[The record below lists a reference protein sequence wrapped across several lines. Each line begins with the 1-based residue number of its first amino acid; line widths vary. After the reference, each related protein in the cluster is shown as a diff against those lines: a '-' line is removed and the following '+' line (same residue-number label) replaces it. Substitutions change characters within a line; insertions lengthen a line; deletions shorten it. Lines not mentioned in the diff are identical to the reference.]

1 MGSFAM
7 KPEQLRRR
15 LPGLNM
21 IVAFCLGVLFWAVYT
36 NIRRLFGRPLL
47 SSLHVPREVKTNL
60 STIDHAILI
69 AEANV
74 RAVIEERELPDG
86 RRKLIL
92 GAGLRHFREPWARDF
107 GFASFGLVELNEAR
121 VIRET
126 LEVFLRFQTAE
137 GQFPVKVHSTGIVSR
152 YLHARFGRQQPTAA
166 PLRPKYITG
175 HKTISLDGNAL
186 LVIAALNYLKH
197 FKDEAFIQTHWE
209 PLKRALHWL
218 EKQALGEDGL
228 LHQGPYTDWA
238 DTIARAG
245 CVHYTNVLYW
255 KAVHDFATD
264 ALKYGYD
271 EDHAYFRERA
281 AQLKQA
287 INDYFWRDELGYYV
301 TSHRFDMLNS
311 DGNLLAV
318 AWGLAEPA
326 QANAILDSME
336 RHGMADPVPTRVTN
350 RPYERQYIAL
360 ENRLGGLPH
369 YHSSAAWLWL
379 GAWHVIALSRCGRLD
394 EACQLLE
401 RLSAAVVRD
410 QVVHE
415 VYDTNG
421 RFLSTFW
428 YTSEAPLTWS
438 AALVVHA
445 EAVFQRAQ
453 VGK

>member
-1 MGSFAM
+1 MAQVANQ
-7 KPEQLRRR
+7 EQGRRR
-15 LPGLNM
+15 LPGWNTV
-21 IVAFCLGVLFWAVYT
+21 VAFCLGALSWAIYSYV
-36 NIRRLFGRPLL
+36 RRLFGRPLL
-47 SSLHVPREVKTNL
+47 TDLHVSHEVKAHL
-60 STIDHAILI
+60 STVDQAVLI

-126 LEVFLRFQTAE
+126 LEVFLRFQRPD
-137 GQFPVKVHSTGIVSR
+137 GQFPVKVHSTGIVNR
-152 YLHARFGRQQPTAA
+152 YLHAKFGRQQPTTN

-175 HKTISLDGNAL
+175 HRTVSLDGNAL

-197 FKDEAFIQTHWE
+197 FNDEPFIHTYWQ
-209 PLKRALHWL
+209 PLKQALHWL
-218 EKQALGEDGL
+218 EEQALGEDGL

-255 KAVHDFATD
+255 KAVQDFAAD
-264 ALKYGYD
+264 AFKYGYAA
-271 EDHAYFRERA
+271 DHHYFQERA

-287 INDYFWRDELGYYV
+287 INAYFWRDELGYYL

-318 AWGLAEPA
+318 AWGLVDAS
-326 QANAILDSME
+326 QANAILDSMDKY
-336 RHGMADPVPTRVTN
+336 GMALPVPTRVTN
-350 RPYERQYIAL
+350 RSYGRQHVAL

-369 YHSSAAWLWL
+369 YHTSAAWLWL
-379 GAWHVIALSRCGRLD
+379 GAWHIIALARTGRLA
-394 EACQLLE
+394 EAKELLE
-401 RLSAAVVRD
+401 RLSAVVVRD
-410 QVVHE
+410 RVVHE
-415 VYDTNG
+415 VYDTHG
-421 RFLSTFW
+421 RYLSTFW

-438 AALVVHA
+438 AALIIHA
-445 EAVFQRAQ
+445 ESVFQRAQ
-453 VGK
+453 VEKP